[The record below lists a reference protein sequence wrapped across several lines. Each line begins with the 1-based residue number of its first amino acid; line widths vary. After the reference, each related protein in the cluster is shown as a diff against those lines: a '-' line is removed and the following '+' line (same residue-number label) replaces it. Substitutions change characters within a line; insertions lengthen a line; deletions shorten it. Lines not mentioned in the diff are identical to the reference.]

1 LIIPPCFDRLAAV
14 AGPQF
19 LDYYS
24 GALVDLTK
32 GGAITQLLRRWTD
45 GDKDAADE
53 LMPLVYDELRRTAHA
68 YLNRE
73 RRNIT
78 LEATALVHEAY
89 LRLVDQQDM
98 RFQCRTQFF
107 GLAARLMRNILVDR
121 ARERGALKRGGDQY
135 RLSLTKVDRFLDAPD
150 VDLLGLDDAL
160 KRLAELNPRH
170 SEIVE
175 LRFFAGLTI
184 DEAAEVLGVSHATVE
199 REWRFARAW
208 LHRELI
214 S

>member
-1 LIIPPCFDRLAAV
+1 MA
-14 AGPQF
+14 
-19 LDYYS
+19 S
-24 GALVDLTK
+24 GGT
-32 GGAITQLLRRWTD
+32 ITQLLRRWTD
-45 GDKDAADE
+45 GDRAAADE

-89 LRLVDQQDM
+89 LRMIDQEDM
-98 RFQCRTQFF
+98 SFEGRTQFF
-107 GLAARLMRNILVDR
+107 GLAAKLMRNILVDR

-135 RLSLTKVDRFLDAPD
+135 RLSLSQVDRFLDAPD

-184 DEAAEVLGVSHATVE
+184 EETSEVLGISHATVE

-208 LHRELI
+208 LHREL
-214 S
+214 SG